1 MMEDA
6 IEVRMGKYLT
16 GEATTQ
22 EKQAFERDLAAD
34 PNLHEQFLQFQHI
47 WQQVPASPTAEWNT
61 DAAWNSFSQRNI
73 QASATPARR
82 ITIRLSW
89 TVAAAVVIALGAAVF
104 LFKPPAPVTYA
115 FEEFSTV
122 PVELAD
128 GSKVFLNEDAK
139 IFVHTFSKKNRRV
152 VLEGEAHF
160 DVAPDASK
168 PFIVEAGS
176 TVTEVVGTAFTIKET
191 QDDTRI
197 YVSHGKVIFKSRE
210 NKDLALALT
219 SGEGAF
225 YKDGTLERI
234 VNPSPNYSAWQTKQ
248 LSFVNQPLADVVTD
262 LSTYFKREII
272 IENEGIKAC
281 RVTSPR
287 FKEPK
292 IEDVLN
298 SVALVM
304 GATIVMDGDK
314 CIIRGGRNCDQ

>member
-47 WQQVPASPTAEWNT
+47 WQQVPASPAAQWDT

-89 TVAAAVVIALGAAVF
+89 SVAAAVVIALGVAVF

-115 FEEFSTV
+115 FEESSTA
-122 PVELAD
+122 PVSLAD
-128 GSKVFLNEDAK
+128 GSKVFLNENAR
-139 IFVHTFSKKNRRV
+139 ITVFTFAKKNRRV
-152 VLEGEAHF
+152 ILQGEAHF
-160 DVAPDASK
+160 DVAPDAEK
-168 PFIVEAGS
+168 PFVVEAGS
-176 TVTEVVGTAFTIKET
+176 TLTEVVGTAFTIKET
-191 QDDTRI
+191 KDDTRI
-197 YVSHGKVIFKSRE
+197 FVSQGKVIFKS
-210 NKDLALALT
+210 KDDQELAIALT
-219 SGEGAF
+219 SGEAAF
-225 YKDGTLERI
+225 FKDGNLERI
-234 VNPSPNYSAWQTKQ
+234 INPSPNSSAWQTNQ
-248 LSFVNQPLADVVTD
+248 LSFVNMPLSEVVAD
-262 LSTYFKREII
+262 LSDYFKREII
-272 IENEGIKAC
+272 VENAGIKTC

-298 SVALVM
+298 SVALIM

-314 CIIRGGRNCDQ
+314 CIIRGGRNCD

>member
-22 EKQAFERDLAAD
+22 EKQAFEQDLAAD
-34 PNLHEQFLQFQHI
+34 PNLREQFIQFQHI
-47 WQQVPASPTAEWNT
+47 WQQVPVAPTPEWDT
-61 DAAWNSFSQRNI
+61 DAAWSSFTQRNI
-73 QASATPARR
+73 HASATPARK

-89 TVAAAVVIALGAAVF
+89 AVAAAVVIALGAAVF
-104 LFKPPAPVTYA
+104 LIREPAPVTYA
-115 FEEFSTV
+115 FEDFSTV
-122 PVELAD
+122 PVALSD
-128 GSKVFLNEDAK
+128 GSKVFLNENAR
-139 IFVHTFSKKNRRV
+139 ITVYNFSKKNRKV

-160 DVAPDASK
+160 DVAPDSAK
-168 PFIVEAGS
+168 PFFVEAGS

-191 QDDTRI
+191 SDDTRI
-197 YVSHGKVIFKSRE
+197 FVSHGKVIFKSKV
-210 NKDLALALT
+210 NNDLAIALT
-219 SGEGAF
+219 SGEAAF
-225 YKDGTLERI
+225 YKNGNLERI
-234 VNPSPNYSAWQTKQ
+234 INPSPNSSTWQTND
-248 LSFVNQPLADVVTD
+248 LSFVNRPLSDVVAY
-262 LSTYFKREII
+262 LSDYFKREII
-272 IENEGIKAC
+272 VENAGIKTC

-298 SVALVM
+298 SLALGM